1 MKNQKGSKFVA
12 AAEKEKKMTVILK
25 ILQQRF
31 PGNLLFI
38 SLSIYKGYLL

>member
-12 AAEKEKKMTVILK
+12 AAEKEKKMNVILK
-25 ILQQRF
+25 ILQHRF
-31 PGNLLFI
+31 PGNFI